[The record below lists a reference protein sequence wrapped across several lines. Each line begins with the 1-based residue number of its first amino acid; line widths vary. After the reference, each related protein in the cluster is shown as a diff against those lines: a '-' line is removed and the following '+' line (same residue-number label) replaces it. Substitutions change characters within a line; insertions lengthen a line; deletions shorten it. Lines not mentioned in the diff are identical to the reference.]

1 MLTTINPGGFVFKWP
16 AGSNLIEVFHNESS
30 YPDAPVEVVDA
41 SGLRYNQSDLNR
53 FANESPE
60 YGRY

>member
-1 MLTTINPGGFVFKWP
+1 MLTTVNPGGFVFKWHD
-16 AGSNLIEVFHNESS
+16 GSDVIEVFHNEAA
-30 YPDAPVEVVDA
+30 YPEAPVEVVIA
-41 SGLRYNQSDLNR
+41 TGLRYNQSELNR